1 MRYFE
6 TFPLEMGR
14 GQMGKSTHAMGGRSK
29 CTIGGGGQIFAI
41 LARTNSMTPARM
53 ISLALL

>member
-1 MRYFE
+1 
-6 TFPLEMGR
+6 
-14 GQMGKSTHAMGGRSK
+14 MGKSTHAMGGRSK